1 MRTES
6 SLFPRS
12 GLKIARLL
20 GIDIIINPTWL
31 FIFVLVGVSL
41 GESYR
46 MVFAGITQIGDRLF
60 PQGPW
65 PWVAGF
71 LTAVVF
77 FACLLAHE
85 LSHSVVARR
94 NGIGINRITLF
105 IFGGVAEMSEDV
117 DSPGVEFKMA
127 VAGPL
132 MTFTLAGSFLALYL
146 LAYSLDA
153 GPVVIAPLF
162 FLTSFNVLVGLFNIL
177 PGFPLDGGRILRAA
191 IWKATGDLK
200 KATRIASIGGQVV
213 AVLMVGG
220 GVYFMIADGPLSGI
234 WLLFIGVFIFQLSRS
249 AYRQTLLKLAAAD
262 ATVGD
267 IMLTDVPTVNDST
280 SLTDLVN
287 HYFSAYDLPVFP
299 VTRLGVTVGV
309 VTREDLS
316 AVDSSEWDVLSA
328 GRIARPVAE
337 EAIVSPGTPLD
348 SVLKTM
354 LSGREYMLVIEGGE
368 LRGILTR
375 SRLTGYI
382 EARIKR

>member
-1 MRTES
+1 
-6 SLFPRS
+6 LFPRT

-31 FIFVLVGVSL
+31 FIFALVGVSM

-46 MVFAGITQIGDRLF
+46 MVFEGITLIDGNRF

-65 PWVAGF
+65 SWVAGF
-71 LTAVVF
+71 LTAAVF

-85 LSHSVVARR
+85 LSHSLVARR

-105 IFGGVAEMSEDV
+105 IFGGVAEMSKDV

-132 MTFTLAGSFLALYL
+132 VTFALAGSFMVLYL

-162 FLTSFNVLVGLFNIL
+162 YLTSFNLFVGLFNIL

-200 KATRIASIGGQVV
+200 KATRIASIGGQAV
-213 AVLMVGG
+213 AVLVVGG
-220 GVYFMIADGPLSGI
+220 GVYFMIAESPLSGI
-234 WLLFIGVFIFQLSRS
+234 WLLVIGLFIFQLSRS
-249 AYRQTLLKLAAAD
+249 AYRQTLLKLATAD
-262 ATVGD
+262 VSVGD
-267 IMLTDVPTVNDST
+267 IMLTGVPAVDAST

-287 HYFSAYDLPVFP
+287 HYFSAYDLPVLP
-299 VTRLGVTVGV
+299 VTSAGAPVGV
-309 VTREDLS
+309 VAREDL
-316 AVDSSEWDVLSA
+316 ARIDRSEWDLLNA
-328 GRIARPVAE
+328 GRVARPLSDETV
-337 EAIVSPGTPLD
+337 VSPGTRLD
-348 SVLKTM
+348 EVLKTM
-354 LSGREYMLVIEGGE
+354 LSRLEYLLVIEDGE

-375 SRLTGYI
+375 GQLTRYI
-382 EARIKR
+382 DSRIKG

>member
-1 MRTES
+1 M
-6 SLFPRS
+6 FPRS

-46 MVFAGITQIGDRLF
+46 MVFPGITQIGDRLF

>member
-1 MRTES
+1 M
-6 SLFPRS
+6 FPRT

-31 FIFVLVGVSL
+31 FIFALVGVSM

-46 MVFAGITQIGDRLF
+46 MVFEGITLIDGNRF

-65 PWVAGF
+65 SWVAGF
-71 LTAVVF
+71 LTAAVF

-85 LSHSVVARR
+85 LSHSLVARR

-105 IFGGVAEMSEDV
+105 IFGGVAEMSKDV

-132 MTFTLAGSFLALYL
+132 VTFALAGSFMVLYL

-162 FLTSFNVLVGLFNIL
+162 YLTSFNLFVGLFNIL

-200 KATRIASIGGQVV
+200 KATRIASIGGQAV
-213 AVLMVGG
+213 AVLVVGG
-220 GVYFMIADGPLSGI
+220 GVYFMIAESPLSGI
-234 WLLFIGVFIFQLSRS
+234 WLLVIGLFIFQLSRS
-249 AYRQTLLKLAAAD
+249 AYRQTLLKLATAD
-262 ATVGD
+262 VSVGD
-267 IMLTDVPTVNDST
+267 IMLTGVPAVDAST

-287 HYFSAYDLPVFP
+287 HYFSAYDLPVLP
-299 VTRLGVTVGV
+299 VTSAGAPVGV
-309 VTREDLS
+309 VAREDL
-316 AVDSSEWDVLSA
+316 ARIDRSEWDLLNA
-328 GRIARPVAE
+328 GRVARPLSDETV
-337 EAIVSPGTPLD
+337 VSPGTRLD
-348 SVLKTM
+348 EVLKTM
-354 LSGREYMLVIEGGE
+354 LSRLEYLLVIEDGE

-375 SRLTGYI
+375 GQLTRYI
-382 EARIKR
+382 DSRIKG